1 MVFSDEIQK
10 NVSEIVRDLRTKYKS
25 YTLVGFHVRKG
36 DITQNGNIALGYKSA
51 GPGYINRSLEYF
63 HSRFPDSVFVVSSD
77 SIQWCRDNFPERY
90 KLHFLE
96 GNWSPVDLLVLAS
109 LDHIVTSFGT
119 YSWWAGYWNRGITLY
134 MDDFVVPG
142 SPIGDQYNKTDYI
155 YPGWVGL

>member
-10 NVSEIVRDLRTKYKS
+10 NVTEIVRELRAKYKS

-77 SIQWCRDNFPERY
+77 
-90 KLHFLE
+90 
-96 GNWSPVDLLVLAS
+96 
-109 LDHIVTSFGT
+109 
-119 YSWWAGYWNRGITLY
+119 WNRGITLY